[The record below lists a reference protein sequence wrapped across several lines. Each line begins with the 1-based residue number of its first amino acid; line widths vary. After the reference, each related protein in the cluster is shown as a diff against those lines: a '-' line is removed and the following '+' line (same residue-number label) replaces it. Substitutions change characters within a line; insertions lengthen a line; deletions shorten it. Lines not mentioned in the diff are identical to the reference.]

1 MALRNPGFEVVG
13 ETETEA
19 RTPPP
24 PADNGAAIRLVMLAL
39 ASLSQR
45 AVIALA
51 DLFTLLTVGSAF
63 WLWNSIPEPNDRQ
76 IAALAIYALFVLAIN
91 WIVRRK

>member
-13 ETETEA
+13 ETETETRA
-19 RTPPP
+19 SP
-24 PADNGAAIRLVMLAL
+24 PADNGVAARMLMLAM

-45 AVIALA
+45 AVVALA

>member
-1 MALRNPGFEVVG
+1 MALTNPGFEVVG
-13 ETETEA
+13 GTETEQKA
-19 RTPPP
+19 A

-51 DLFTLLTVGSAF
+51 DLFTLFTVSSAF

-76 IAALAIYALFVLAIN
+76 IVSLAIYGLFVLAIN